1 MVIRRIRQQAI
12 RRIRLK
18 AIKHIKPIIRP
29 ILLKVGVLIIFQL
42 PNIRLFP

>member
-18 AIKHIKPIIRP
+18 AIKHIRP